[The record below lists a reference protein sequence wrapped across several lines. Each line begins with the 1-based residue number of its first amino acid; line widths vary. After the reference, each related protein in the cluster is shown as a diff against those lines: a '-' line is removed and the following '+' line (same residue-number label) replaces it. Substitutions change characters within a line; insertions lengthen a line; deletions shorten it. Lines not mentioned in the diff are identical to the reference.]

1 MGIDIE
7 RSGFGLTVCWHGS
20 AWFLSAA
27 DGLPLVRPAR
37 VTTSKEAV
45 FTEAMATQNRGPVLR
60 VGEFCD
66 IPPPIFIYLARR
78 YFKRGQKN
86 SICIVKR
93 PIPCH
98 NISLVL
104 LLVTAFSSTIPL
116 LALFDMRRLSNRH
129 ANRRLCIAFLLVLA
143 VVAFLRSW
151 RQVALELPSSN
162 GDVSISTSGGEIEN
176 SACEWQQGGPQLY
189 MLQHTKK
196 HPKGE
201 NTRSKQ

>member
-1 MGIDIE
+1 M
-7 RSGFGLTVCWHGS
+7 
-20 AWFLSAA
+20 
-27 DGLPLVRPAR
+27 
-37 VTTSKEAV
+37 
-45 FTEAMATQNRGPVLR
+45 
-60 VGEFCD
+60 
-66 IPPPIFIYLARR
+66 
-78 YFKRGQKN
+78 
-86 SICIVKR
+86 
-93 PIPCH
+93 
-98 NISLVL
+98 

-162 GDVSISTSGGEIEN
+162 GDVSISTSGGEIES

-201 NTRSKQ
+201 NKRSKQCRLHADTQRAVSCGQVHGSPRSVRHEDYRRRMLVRIYQLVFTNRVKQA